1 MKGLKLIGLLAA
13 FLLLGL
19 SITAVVLDTME
30 MYALIGVAFVT
41 ATLLLAISLAIA
53 AVLAVISAVI
63 TLVFLKMKETIKK
76 KAPKCYYR
84 GEYFSFN
91 RLRRNLMKDGYTK
104 AVANRV
110 AKLYIVK

>member
-1 MKGLKLIGLLAA
+1 MRGFGLLVA

-30 MYALIGVAFVT
+30 IYAVIGFGFVFIIV
-41 ATLLLAISLAIA
+41 LLAIL
-53 AVLAVISAVI
+53 AVLGVIEAVIIWGV
-63 TLVFLKMKETIKK
+63 LKIKETIKK
-76 KAPKCYYR
+76 KIPKCYYR
-84 GEYFSFN
+84 GNYFSFN
-91 RLRRNLMKDGYTK
+91 RLRRKFIKEGYTK